1 MRAYRAGALL
11 NKIITGAGDNFFTW
25 PAQYP
30 ANQML
35 LTTLYIVSMSMDS
48 INTSE
53 EYATLFVN
61 HDNRL
66 SQKAE
71 AFVKA
76 QNKFVNVINVKH
88 QRITPTQLIEMVRN
102 CNVEMNQLFDRSSDF
117 YQEKVKHTRNFD
129 EAVLADMLTKQPE
142 LLRTPFVVIG
152 NTMKFF
158 ETSKDLTLKKEVN
171 D

>member
-1 MRAYRAGALL
+1 M
-11 NKIITGAGDNFFTW
+11 D
-25 PAQYP
+25 
-30 ANQML
+30 
-35 LTTLYIVSMSMDS
+35 MDS
-48 INTSE
+48 INTSK

-76 QNKFVNVINVKH
+76 QNKFVNVIDVKR

-102 CNVEMNQLFDRSSDF
+102 CNAKMNQLFDRTSDF
-117 YQEKVKHTRNFD
+117 YQEKVHHTSNYT
-129 EAVLADMLTKQPE
+129 EADLAQMLTDQPD
-142 LLRTPFVVIG
+142 LLRTPFVVKG

-158 ETSKDLTLKKEVN
+158 ETSKDLTMEDTN